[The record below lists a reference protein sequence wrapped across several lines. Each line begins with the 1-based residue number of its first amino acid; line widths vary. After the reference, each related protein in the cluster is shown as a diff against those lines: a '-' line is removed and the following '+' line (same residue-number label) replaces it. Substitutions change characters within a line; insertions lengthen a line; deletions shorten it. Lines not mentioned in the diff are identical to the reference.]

1 MLAPPD
7 PLRAAPPESLLEDAR
22 RLAADAGVTRLADI
36 TRLDRIGLPV
46 WQAVRPMSRA
56 LSVHQGK
63 GATHGAAQIGA
74 LLEAAESHA
83 AEVYAGEGPTCEWAD
98 LPGGE
103 RLANLNG
110 LARDPAAPLGPHDI
124 IRWCMAERFDGSPC
138 WVPFETV
145 SLDFTL
151 RSPSRFERA
160 SAGVATG
167 RSRDEALRVALHEL
181 IERDARGQFRELDM
195 IERMECEIATDSIPF
210 SWFRE
215 LMERIEAAGSSITLH
230 ALPALCGVPVIAC
243 SLHDDGKGP
252 TPYRALLGHAAH
264 PVPEQ
269 VLFQAMAEAVQ
280 GRLTYIAGARDDLLP
295 SHYDQDRSAMIFALA
310 PPAAPGIDLINFT
323 NIVPGPTDVGT
334 LVSGL
339 AKAGFDEA
347 CHLTLGDAHGFTTV
361 RAIVPGLATLAKGRT
376 A

>member
-7 PLRAAPPESLLEDAR
+7 PLRAAPPENLLQDAR

-46 WQAVRPMSRA
+46 WQAIRPMSRA

-63 GATHGAAQIGA
+63 GASHGAAQIGA

-83 AEVYAGEGPTCEWAD
+83 AEIFMDEGPTCRWTD
-98 LPGGE
+98 LPSGE
-103 RLANLNG
+103 RLASLNG
-110 LARDPAAPLGPHDI
+110 LARDPAAPPDPLDA
-124 IRWCMAERFDGSPC
+124 IRWCQAQRFDGSAC
-138 WVPFETV
+138 FVPFETV

-151 RSPSRFERA
+151 PSPSRFERA

-167 RSRDEALRVALHEL
+167 RGRDEALRVALHEL

-195 IERMECEIATDSIPF
+195 IERMEWEIATDSIRF
-210 SWFRE
+210 AWFHE
-215 LMERIEAAGSSITLH
+215 LMERIEAAGSSVTLH

-264 PVPEQ
+264 PFPEQ
-269 VLFQAMAEAVQ
+269 ALFQAMAEAVQ

-295 SHYDQDRSAMIFALA
+295 SHYVQDRSAMLFALA
-310 PPAAPGIDLINFT
+310 PPAPPGIDLVDFAGIA
-323 NIVPGPTDVGT
+323 PGPTSAEA
-334 LVSGL
+334 LVTGL
-339 AKAGFDEA
+339 AEAGFDET
-347 CHLTLGDAHGFTTV
+347 CYVTLSEAHGFTTI
-361 RAIVPGLATLAKGRT
+361 RAIVPGLASLAKGR
-376 A
+376 AA